1 MLEKLKEIREYEGY
15 TQEDIAK
22 VLKVKRPT
30 YAGWETGKDMIP
42 LPKLNI
48 LANFY
53 HTSLDYL
60 IGRSPT
66 KEEIKNV
73 QEINKTSVAQNLK
86 KLREDENITQKE
98 LAEKIATSQPNIHKY
113 ENEKSLI
120 TTYYALEFCKQYD
133 YSLDLLVG
141 RKKEKTTKRK

>member
-15 TQEDIAK
+15 TQQEIAD
-22 VLKVKRPT
+22 VLKVKRAT
-30 YAGWETGKDMIP
+30 YAGWENGKDMIP
-42 LPKLNI
+42 LSKLNI

-66 KEEIKNV
+66 KEEIKNI
-73 QEINKTSVAQNLK
+73 QEIDKATVSKNLK
-86 KLREDENITQKE
+86 KLREDKNISQKE
-98 LAEKIATSQPNIHKY
+98 LAEKISSSQPNIHKY
-113 ENEKSLI
+113 ESEKSLI

-133 YSLDLLVG
+133 YSLDELVG
-141 RKKEKTTKRK
+141 REKEKTTKHK